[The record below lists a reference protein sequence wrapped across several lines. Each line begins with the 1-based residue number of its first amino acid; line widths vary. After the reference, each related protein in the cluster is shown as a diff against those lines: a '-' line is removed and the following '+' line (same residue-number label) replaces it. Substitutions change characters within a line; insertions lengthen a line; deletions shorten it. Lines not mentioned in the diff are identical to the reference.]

1 MDYRLIHARYD
12 RVTKRAYVELRRPDD
27 DGGEIL
33 VSAIFSFRTSSH
45 LSIRQIE
52 QDIVR
57 KARHEFRRATAVGL
71 WGNRA
76 FTISRTRRLIM
87 RPEFEKPDAAS
98 PT

>member
-1 MDYRLIHARYD
+1 MSSGAP
-12 RVTKRAYVELRRPDD
+12 RPLLEA
-27 DGGEIL
+27 G
-33 VSAIFSFRTSSH
+33 
-45 LSIRQIE
+45 
-52 QDIVR
+52 
-57 KARHEFRRATAVGL
+57 AVGL

>member
-12 RVTKRAYVELRRPDD
+12 RVTKRVYVELRRPDD

-57 KARHEFRRATAVGL
+57 EARHEFRRATSA
-71 WGNRA
+71 
-76 FTISRTRRLIM
+76 T
-87 RPEFEKPDAAS
+87 
-98 PT
+98 